1 MNLKRPRT
9 SLQKP
14 QIFNLS
20 ETWQANEGSDF
31 LEAQHDFDDASNTHS
46 LATRVTVKAYLPSTL
61 AVHIV
66 EEVVKQAFPV
76 TEHAIITVAG
86 PLQLQQQ
93 TLGQAGQNKRGTF
106 AHSDSAWMRA
116 SKADFAVFYEAFH
129 H

>member
-1 MNLKRPRT
+1 MNLKRPRK

-20 ETWQANEGSDF
+20 ETWQANEGQFS
-31 LEAQHDFDDASNTHS
+31 QHEVDDASNTHS

-76 TEHAIITVAG
+76 TEHAITVAG

-93 TLGQAGQNKRGTF
+93 TLGQAGQNKRGSF
-106 AHSDSAWMRA
+106 AHSYSAWMRA
-116 SKADFAVFYEAFH
+116 SKADFAVFYGAFH